1 MTDDAD
7 LPVPSGQPSR
17 VVVGVDDSPAA
28 LRAARVAVAVAA
40 TARCPLLVVTVL
52 SDGVL
57 ARALGRATSEPLTEQ
72 RRVAAA
78 GSMVRHAVQLG
89 RDAGV
94 EVEGREVEGSPGE
107 ALLSAAR
114 AWGGDLVILG
124 RNQAGAQTYGRV
136 GGVALHVLELSDV
149 PVLVVP

>member
-1 MTDDAD
+1 M
-7 LPVPSGQPSR
+7 
-17 VVVGVDDSPAA
+17 VGVDDSPAA

-40 TARCPLLVVTVL
+40 TAHCPLLVVTVL

-78 GSMVRHAVQLG
+78 GSMVRHTVQLA
-89 RDAGV
+89 RDVGLD
-94 EVEGREVEGSPGE
+94 VEGREVEGSPGE
-107 ALLSAAR
+107 ALLTAAR
-114 AWGGDLVILG
+114 RWGGDLVILG
-124 RNQAGAQTYGRV
+124 RNQAGAHTYGRV